1 MRAQTINGYIYT
13 NLCTKVGHKRYQ
25 NIVEDEDEGKLY
37 IYETDHPAFSDGLRD
52 IAIDSNCNSY
62 TGEVVELTCECDEPT
77 DADYERYDS
86 ACHKMHIEA
95 EKAMILAIKA
105 HGDVEEL

>member
-37 IYETDHPAFSDGLRD
+37 TFETDHPSFHDGLRD
-52 IAIDSNCNSY
+52 IENDCDGNSY
-62 TGEVVELTCECDEPT
+62 TGESVELTYEGDEPT
-77 DADYERYDS
+77 DAEYERFDV
-86 ACHKMHIEA
+86 ARDKMHREA
-95 EKAMILAIKA
+95 EKAMILAIKS

>member
-13 NLCTKVGHKRYQ
+13 KLCTKVGHKRYQ

-37 IYETDHPAFSDGLRD
+37 TFETDHPSFNDGLRD
-52 IAIDSNCNSY
+52 IENNCDGNSY
-62 TGEVVELTCECDEPT
+62 TGESVELTYEGDEPT
-77 DADYERYDS
+77 DADYERYDT
-86 ACHKMHIEA
+86 ARDKMHREA
-95 EKAMILAIKA
+95 ENAMILAIKS